1 VKYKGKELT
10 FDPAR
15 NPAVLDTVTWDVDGA
30 KERVRQFSL
39 DALEPVAAA
48 ALNGQVNATELPD
61 LEGAL
66 LHDASVGRKGAAA
79 AFLAELDDG
88 QQVFV
93 EVLPSGS
100 APALGDPI
108 GQRDLENG
116 TQLACHAADAA
127 TIDRYFREYNPE
139 KGSRA
144 LGSTPRLGVG
154 VRMTTACWP
163 AILKAME
170 TGGFSA
176 NIIQNSVRELNRLA
190 PILNAEPAEQNY
202 ACGFG
207 TIETGYTGSTYEGLW
222 VSGVLDALKY
232 PAVLPYGADADHV
245 QVKRG
250 PEGLAR
256 AKNLLECSR
265 YYSFYTI
272 DMADILKYE
281 AMNENSAAGAAAF
294 LNSEID
300 NASLRNEIVQFYRQN
315 HHIGNQSYT
324 FDDATLGRL
333 VGKYWTTLAVMEDLA
348 ETIRGLKDGQPFDL
362 EFTMDEHPPE
372 VGAFD
377 CLTSDHETL
386 FVLLELKRRGIPVTH
401 IAPNFGVEKG
411 LDYRCPDGLE
421 GLEDRVRSQFAIA
434 EEFGVMLDIHS
445 GDDLTSAPRRVFQK
459 ATGGKNHFKIS
470 PMPQIIFADVLEN
483 HDQKLFREW
492 WDDAIAYATH
502 EAEAGSE
509 FAREC
514 LNEFDRSNDKTPSR
528 RHMVFHHYSF
538 RFVGKRD
545 SEGRFLNRERFYELS
560 PDFYADYAQ
569 RFTDYLGMLAEELF

>member
-1 VKYKGKELT
+1 MKYKDKELT

-15 NPAVLDTVTWDVDGA
+15 NPAVLDTVTWDIDGA
-30 KERVRQFSL
+30 RERVSRFTT
-39 DALEPVAAA
+39 DDLEPVASA
-48 ALNGQVNATELPD
+48 ALNGKPLPD
-61 LEGAL
+61 LDGAI
-66 LHDASVGRKGAAA
+66 LHDASLGRKEAAA
-79 AFLAELDDG
+79 AFLVELDDH

-93 EVLPSGS
+93 EALPGG
-100 APALGDPI
+100 ATPTLGEPI

-116 TQLACHAADAA
+116 ITLVCHAGHAA
-127 TIDRYFREYNPE
+127 TIHRYFREYNPE

-163 AILKAME
+163 AILEAMQKR
-170 TGGFSA
+170 GFSA
-176 NIIQNSVRELNRLA
+176 NIIQNSVRELNRLD
-190 PILNAEPAEQNY
+190 PILGAEPAEKNY

-250 PEGLAR
+250 AEGLAR

-281 AMNENSAAGAAAF
+281 AMNESSDAGAAAY
-294 LNSEID
+294 LDSEIE
-300 NASLRNEIVQFYRQN
+300 NASLRKEIMALYRQKRR
-315 HHIGNQSYT
+315 IGHKEYT

-333 VGKYWTTLAVMEDLA
+333 VGKYWSTLAVMEDLA
-348 ETIRGLKDGQPFDL
+348 ETIRGLKDGEPFDL

-386 FVLLELKRRGIPVTH
+386 FVLLELERRAIPVTH

-411 LDYRCPDGLE
+411 LDYRCPDGLD
-421 GLEDRVRSQFAIA
+421 GLERRVRSQFAIA

-445 GDDLTSAPRRVFQK
+445 GDDLTSEPRRVFKK
-459 ATGGKNHFKIS
+459 ATRGKNHNKNS
-470 PMPQIIFADVLEN
+470 PKPQNILADLLEEN
-483 HDQKLFREW
+483 DPALFREW
-492 WDDAIAYATH
+492 WEDAVAYATH

-514 LNEFDRSNDKTPSR
+514 LKELEGRDDKSPSR
-528 RHMVFHHYSF
+528 RHMLFHHYSF
-538 RFVGKRD
+538 RFVGRRD
-545 SEGRFLNRERFYELS
+545 ADGRFLHRERFYELS
-560 PDFYADYAQ
+560 PEFYADYGR
-569 RFTDYLGMLAEELF
+569 RFTDYL